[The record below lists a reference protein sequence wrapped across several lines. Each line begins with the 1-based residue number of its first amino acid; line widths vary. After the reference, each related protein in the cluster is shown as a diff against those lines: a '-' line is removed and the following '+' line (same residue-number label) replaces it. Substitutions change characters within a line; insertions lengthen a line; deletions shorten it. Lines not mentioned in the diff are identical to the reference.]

1 LASGVLNYVGCQ
13 ISRIIAKISS
23 KILVMNADNI
33 FEITA
38 LGNHR
43 GNIRSIE
50 RGFRT
55 LTRPANVHWE
65 NDYLNPILSLK
76 IINGI
81 YSNISM
87 NCDVISPVP
96 SHDNSSGPAQL
107 FANVLSRVWN
117 IPRIDLLSR
126 KIKQK
131 SAHDSIERPNVKD
144 HKRTIG
150 VNIHLDLLKKKVLLV
165 DNAIGT
171 GFTIAAAL
179 ELLSNNGYHVVNI
192 CCISIDEQLFMPDL
206 IKSIIKPKVLRI
218 RYIYVEDEI
227 PLQE

>member
-1 LASGVLNYVGCQ
+1 
-13 ISRIIAKISS
+13 
-23 KILVMNADNI
+23 MNIDNI
-33 FEITA
+33 FEIIA

-43 GNIRSIE
+43 GNIRLIE
-50 RGFRT
+50 RGIRT
-55 LTRPANVHWE
+55 LTRPANVHWGD
-65 NDYLNPILSLK
+65 DYFNPLLSLK
-76 IINGI
+76 IVNGI
-81 YSNISM
+81 YSNISV

-96 SHDNSSGPAQL
+96 SHDNSIGPAQL
-107 FANVLSRVWN
+107 FANVLSNVWN

-131 SAHDSIERPNVKD
+131 SAHDSIKRPNVDD

-179 ELLSNNGYHVVNI
+179 ELLSNNGYHVANI
-192 CCISIDEQLFMPDL
+192 CCISIDEQLFRPDL
-206 IKSIIKPKVLRI
+206 IRSIIKPKVLRI
-218 RYIYVEDEI
+218 RYIYAEDEVL
-227 PLQE
+227 LQE

>member
-1 LASGVLNYVGCQ
+1 
-13 ISRIIAKISS
+13 
-23 KILVMNADNI
+23 MNIDNI
-33 FEITA
+33 FEIIA

-43 GNIRSIE
+43 GTIRLIE
-50 RGFRT
+50 RGIRT

-65 NDYLNPILSLK
+65 DDYFNPLLSLK
-76 IINGI
+76 IVNGI
-81 YSNISM
+81 YSNISV

-96 SHDNSSGPAQL
+96 SHDNSIGPAQL
-107 FANVLSRVWN
+107 FANVLSNVWN

-131 SAHDSIERPNVKD
+131 SAHDSIKRPNVED

-179 ELLSNNGYHVVNI
+179 ELLSNNGYHVANI
-192 CCISIDEQLFMPDL
+192 CCISIDEKLFRLDL
-206 IKSIIKPKVLRI
+206 IRSIIKPKVLRI
-218 RYIYVEDEI
+218 RYIYAEGEAL
-227 PLQE
+227 LQK

>member
-1 LASGVLNYVGCQ
+1 MSF
-13 ISRIIAKISS
+13 
-23 KILVMNADNI
+23 DNI
-33 FEITA
+33 FEIIA

-50 RGFRT
+50 RGIRT
-55 LTRPANVHWE
+55 LTRPANAHWE
-65 NDYLNPILSLK
+65 DNYFNPLLSLK
-76 IINGI
+76 IVNGI
-81 YSNISM
+81 YSNISV

-96 SHDNSSGPAQL
+96 SHDNSIGPAQL
-107 FANVLSRVWN
+107 FANVLSNIWN

-131 SAHDSIERPNVKD
+131 SAHDSIRRPNVED

-150 VNIHLDLLKKKVLLV
+150 VNIHLDLLTKKVLLV

-179 ELLSNNGYHVVNI
+179 ELLSNNGYHVANI
-192 CCISIDEQLFMPDL
+192 CCISLDEQLFRPDL
-206 IKSIIKPKVLRI
+206 IRSIIKPKVLRI
-218 RYIYVEDEI
+218 RYIYAEDEV
-227 PLQE
+227 LFQK